1 MDIIDQ
7 LFPQTKSTDN
17 VIDQYLQGQEPWQIL
32 QSVWNDGADE
42 INFWREMN
50 TPATPPKKII
60 VELKRK

>member
-17 VIDQYLQGQEPWQIL
+17 VIDQYLEGQEPWQIL

-42 INFWREMN
+42 VAFWREMN
-50 TPATPPKKII
+50 NPAPPKKII